1 MRTDVN
7 VLTGTLTTQQWGR
20 PRWFSR
26 LRKLAN
32 LPNLYQNRMEGAMG
46 IEPTSEAWEALNK
59 LLPFSAAARRAAIY
73 F

>member
-7 VLTGTLTTQQWGR
+7 VLTRTLTLQQWGR

-32 LPNLYQNRMEGAMG
+32 LPNLYQNRMERAMG
-46 IEPTSEAWEALNK
+46 IEPTSETRVQTLTS
-59 LLPFSAAARRAAIY
+59 LLYPPAS
-73 F
+73 